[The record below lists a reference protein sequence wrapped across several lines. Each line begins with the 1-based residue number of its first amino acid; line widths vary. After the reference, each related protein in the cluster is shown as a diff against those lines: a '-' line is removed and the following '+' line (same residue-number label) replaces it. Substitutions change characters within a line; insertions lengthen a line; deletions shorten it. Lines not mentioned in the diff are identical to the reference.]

1 MNRLLRMIKHRWAI
15 MLGQADT
22 VYNDPPLSKNS
33 LPSEWISSKV
43 MDKDLMIFNMGYK
56 EKYKGYVV
64 VVTPI
69 RKNKDNN

>member
-15 MLGQADT
+15 MLGQQDT
-22 VYNDPPLSKNS
+22 VYNDPKFSKNS
-33 LPSEWISSKV
+33 LPSDWISEKI

-56 EKYKGYVV
+56 KKYKGYVV

-69 RKNKDNN
+69 VKTKSN